1 MTTNRA
7 RISSL
12 IFGAGATASGVRE
25 LARLTGRSPSTVSRW
40 RKTPDH
46 IPLGD
51 LQIILKARGADIE
64 TMVRILKG

>member
-1 MTTNRA
+1 MTSNRA

-25 LARLTGRSPSTVSRW
+25 LARLTGRSASTVCRW
-40 RKTPDH
+40 RRNPDN
-46 IPLGD
+46 IPLKD

-64 TMVRILKG
+64 TMARILKG